1 MLARNSLIAICAL
14 SAGYS
19 FLQGLQSAVPA
30 GPASPV
36 AQGSLRKVP
45 VRVIFDSPTPKPAA
59 RQLQQGTV
67 HVYPLPLKAGELVTV
82 IAYQDGV
89 DLKVTAL
96 GPDGKPFL
104 TVNSPNGSMGPE
116 RLLFVADAT
125 ATYRVEISG
134 TSERDSGPYRI
145 WLAAEH
151 SATKN
156 DREDA
161 AAEILFFQA
170 KAKGRAGEKELQE
183 AANLWKQARNQVRRA
198 DALGALG
205 QLYVVDRLEWKKAL
219 LVWRKAKALY
229 HGAREFGSEGKMDS
243 SIGLAYLNHSLV
255 EPAKKSYQQAL
266 LEGRRGNNRTVVAA
280 ALYAIGMV
288 LRQQGRAVEALAM
301 LEQAKAAGKGLGISQ
316 DVKTLTAMGEIFSD
330 VGDFRRAKAELE
342 DASKIVAHQED
353 SASKAYVWIGMAKLY
368 ARLHD
373 QKQARSFYLEALRIQ
388 RQIKLVRDMPVSLNG
403 IASTYLNEE
412 KAPEAIEF
420 FQEAL
425 DLAQRENNPLEQATV
440 LTNLGEAYSL
450 SNREKDARSAYE
462 QALVLAGE
470 KDAQAEAIALLGLT
484 YLEVASGNPI
494 AAQKQAEAAV
504 KCVES
509 MRTLVGRDLQIRF
522 FATRQDVYD
531 ALINVLLWEDR
542 LHPSEG
548 YDAQALRVSEQARS
562 RSLLDSVSS
571 FRLKVN
577 HGAEHSAELPMP
589 AILSLSE
596 IQSSVLDSDTLLLE
610 YHLGKPVS
618 YLWVVGKDFHQVY
631 QLPSR
636 QRIEELARKTSKL
649 LSSTSQPEKLHQA
662 RQAAEDL
669 SRMVLGPAAYWL
681 GGKRLVIS
689 SPAVLQAVPFGVLP
703 DPQDSPGLG
712 DDDSWPNPLFL
723 RHEIVRI
730 PSASVLAA
738 IRARAAGRKPPPNRL
753 AVLSDP
759 VSSGRDDRLTGRP
772 AASPE
777 TRSQAAIDSLYGGF
791 DRLKH
796 SKEEA
801 DAILAE
807 AGPRGVW
814 SASGFDVTR
823 KLVLG
828 WQLSRFRNIHFS
840 MHALFV
846 EDDGNQSALVLSLWD
861 HHRHYRDEFLRASEI
876 YGLNLPADLIVL
888 SACNTGRGESIP
900 GEGVIGLPQAFLV
913 AGATQVMMSLWP
925 IDDSVTSIL
934 MKKFYHEYLAKGV
947 TPAAA
952 LREAERAMLRGS
964 SRKAPFYWGGFE
976 IQGDW
981 NPTSVRR

>member
-19 FLQGLQSAVPA
+19 LLQGLQSPVPA

-36 AQGSLRKVP
+36 AQGSLRKAP
-45 VRVIFDSPTPKPAA
+45 LRVLFDPPTPKPAA

-89 DLKVTAL
+89 DLQVMAS

-116 RLLFVADAT
+116 RLLFVADAA

-151 SATKN
+151 SATKQ

-170 KAKGRAGEKELQE
+170 KAKGKAGEKDLQE
-183 AANLWKQARNQVRRA
+183 AASLWKQARNPLRRA

-205 QLYVVDRLEWKKAL
+205 QLYVVDGLEWKKAL
-219 LVWRKAKALY
+219 LVWRQAKALY
-229 HGAREFGSEGKMDS
+229 HGARDFGHEGKIDT
-243 SIGLAYLNHSLV
+243 SIGSAYMRHSLV
-255 EPAKKSYQQAL
+255 ELAKKSYQQAL
-266 LEGRRGNNRTVVAA
+266 LEGRRSNNRTVVAG
-280 ALYAIGMV
+280 ALYALGIV
-288 LRQQGRAVEALAM
+288 LRQQGRAVEALEM
-301 LEQAKAAGKGLGISQ
+301 LDQAKMAGKGLRSAQ
-316 DVKTLTAMGEIFSD
+316 EVKTLTVMGEIFAD
-330 VGDFRRAKAELE
+330 VGNFRLAKAELQ
-342 DASKIVAHQED
+342 DALRIVEQQED
-353 SASKAYVWIGMAKLY
+353 LKTKAFVLTGMAKLHSK
-368 ARLHD
+368 LHE
-373 QKQARSFYLEALRIQ
+373 QAQARRFYLEALQIQ
-388 RQIKLVRDMPVSLNG
+388 RQTKSVNDMPMSLNG
-403 IASTYLNEE
+403 IASTYVHEE
-412 KAPEAIEF
+412 RPQDALDS
-420 FQEAL
+420 FQKAL
-425 DLAQRENNPLEQATV
+425 DLVKRENNPLEQATV
-440 LTNLGEAYSL
+440 LTNLGGAYSL
-450 SNREKDARSAYE
+450 LGREKDARSAYE
-462 QALVLAGE
+462 QALVLAGGQ
-470 KDAQAEAIALLGLT
+470 DAQAEAVALLGLT
-484 YLEVASGNPI
+484 HLEVASGNPI

-504 KCVES
+504 KCVEG
-509 MRTLVGRDLQIRF
+509 MRAVVGRDLQISF

-531 ALINVLLWEDR
+531 ALIEVLLWEDR
-542 LHPSEG
+542 LHPSAG

-571 FRLKVN
+571 FRLKAD
-577 HGAEHSAELPMP
+577 HGAELPIP

-596 IQSSVLDSDTLLLE
+596 IQRSVLDSDTLLLE
-610 YHLGKPVS
+610 YQLGKSVS
-618 YLWVVGKDFHQVY
+618 YLWVVGKNFHQVF
-631 QLPSR
+631 QLPPR
-636 QRIEELARKTSKL
+636 QQIEDLARNVSQL
-649 LSSTSQPEKLHQA
+649 LAGSGQQEKLRQA

-669 SRMVLGPAAYWL
+669 SRILLGPAAYWL
-681 GGKRLVIS
+681 GEKRLVIS
-689 SPAVLQAVPFGVLP
+689 SPAALQTVPFGVLP
-703 DPQDSPGLG
+703 DPQGSLGPG
-712 DDDSWPNPLFL
+712 DDDSWPRPLFV

-730 PSASVLAA
+730 PSASVIAA

-753 AVLSDP
+753 ALLSDP
-759 VSSGRDDRLTGRP
+759 VSSDSDDRLTGRP
-772 AASPE
+772 ATSSE
-777 TRSQAAIDSLYGGF
+777 TRSESAIDSLYGRF
-791 DRLKH
+791 DRLEH

-807 AGPRGVW
+807 AGQRGVW

-823 KLVLG
+823 KLVLSG
-828 WQLSRFRNIHFS
+828 RLSSFRNIHFS

-861 HHRHYRDEFLRASEI
+861 HRRHYRDEFLRASEI
-876 YGLNLPADLIVL
+876 YSLNLPADLIVL
-888 SACNTGRGESIP
+888 SACNTGRGESVP
-900 GEGVIGLPQAFLV
+900 GEGVIGLPQAFLM

-925 IDDSVTSIL
+925 IDDLATSVL
-934 MKKFYHEYLAKGV
+934 MKKFYYEYLAKGV

-952 LREAERAMLRGS
+952 LREAERAMLRS
-964 SRKAPFYWGGFE
+964 SVRNAPFYWGGFE